1 MLKQLFFVARYMRR
15 IILSLTL
22 VAAVAKV
29 SAQQDPQYTQ
39 FFMNKLS
46 YNPGYA
52 GSEEKICATGL
63 YRTQW
68 LGFGSSSTGMSPS
81 TMVVNIHTP
90 VGQEQRFGV
99 GLNVIRDQQGFEE
112 SLNPKLSAS
121 YRHHLKNGHVLAGG
135 IGLGLMQKS
144 LAGDKLK
151 PQESGDAK
159 IPDKAVSG
167 MAFDADAGIYYTMP
181 NIWVLNNV
189 YGGISATHL
198 TQGNVEYSWDS
209 YTTNNPMKMHMY
221 FMTGA
226 AYQINETFAV
236 EPNILVKSDM
246 AKTSADFNAM
256 VVYNQKIKGGLT
268 YRTADAVSI
277 LGGYQFSSFYVGY
290 SYDLTTSNIISY
302 SSGSHELVL
311 RYCFKPKVTTKDK
324 PVIPRLTPRFL

>member
-1 MLKQLFFVARYMRR
+1 MKKLLL
-15 IILSLTL
+15 ILTL
-22 VAAVAKV
+22 IASVAKV

-52 GSEEKICATGL
+52 GAEEKICATGL
-63 YRTQW
+63 YRSQW
-68 LGFGSSSTGMSPS
+68 LGFGSSSLGLSPV
-81 TMVVNIHTP
+81 TFVANIHAP
-90 VGQEQRFGV
+90 LGQQQKIGV

-112 SLNPKLSAS
+112 SINPKFSLSF
-121 YRHHLKNGHVLAGG
+121 RQPFTNGHVLAFGVG
-135 IGLGLMQKS
+135 VGLMQKS

-151 PQESGDAK
+151 PQDGGDAK
-159 IPDKAVSG
+159 IPTTAVTG
-167 MAFDADAGIYYTMP
+167 RTLDLDAGVYYTMP
-181 NIWVLNNV
+181 NLWKFNNV
-189 YGGISATHL
+189 YGGLSATHL
-198 TQGNVEYSWDS
+198 TQGSVEYNWANNTVD
-209 YTTNNPMKMHMY
+209 NPMKMHLY

-226 AYQINETFAV
+226 AYQLNSTFAI

-256 VVYNQKIKGGLT
+256 LVYNQKIKGGLT

-277 LGGYQFSSFYVGY
+277 LAGYQFSAFYIGY

-302 SSGSHELVL
+302 SSGSHEFVL